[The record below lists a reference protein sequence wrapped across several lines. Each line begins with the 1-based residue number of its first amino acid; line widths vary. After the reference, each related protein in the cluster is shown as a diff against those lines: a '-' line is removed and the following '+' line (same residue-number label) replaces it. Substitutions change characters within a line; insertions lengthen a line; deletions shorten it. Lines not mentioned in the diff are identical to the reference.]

1 MTGYDIYNKVLNLSG
16 NINHIDDGFS
26 EQIILERMPDIINQI
41 CFDLKIPTIKALENE
56 INATEAQIDALCYG
70 AAMLLSLSGGETEKN
85 RLFTQI
91 YNAKRAAVL
100 SEIQKIQDRLPT
112 VSYGVD

>member
-16 NINHIDDGFS
+16 NRNHIEDDFS
-26 EQIILERMPDIINQI
+26 EQIMLERMPDIINQI
-41 CFDLKIPTIKALENE
+41 CFDLKIPLIKVLENE
-56 INATEAQIDALCYG
+56 IIATEPQIDALCYG
-70 AAMLLSLSGGETEKN
+70 TAMLLSLSEGETEQN

-100 SEIQKIQDRLPT
+100 SEIQKIQDSLPT

>member
-1 MTGYDIYNKVLNLSG
+1 MASSKVRTTESLPGSQPA
-16 NINHIDDGFS
+16 
-26 EQIILERMPDIINQI
+26 EII
-41 CFDLKIPTIKALENE
+41 
-56 INATEAQIDALCYG
+56 ATEPQIEAVCYG
-70 AAMLLSLSGGETEKN
+70 TAMLLSLSEGETEQN

-100 SEIQKIQDRLPT
+100 SEIQKIQDSLPT